1 MAIYH
6 LSMKPISRGS
16 GRSAVA
22 AAAYRAG
29 ERLTNERD
37 GVTHDFTRRGGVEHS
52 EIVLPGGSDAEWA
65 KDRATLWNAA
75 EAAEGRKDARVARE
89 FEIALPHELN
99 AEERLE
105 ATRTFAQGLADRYGT
120 AVDVAIHSPHGE
132 TDVRNHHAHL
142 LMTVRAVGSEGFLDK
157 TSIEREN
164 KWLLSQGLPTSS
176 MQMREIRQSW
186 EQVANERLAAAGLD
200 VRIDHRSH
208 QERGLEI
215 EPTEHMGV
223 FATQTERRGVEVS
236 RTRLDGDAAR
246 RNADLIAE
254 KPEQV
259 LTLIT
264 GERSVFDRHDM
275 ARALHRSID
284 RPEAFQAAFAKV
296 MASDALVELQA
307 ERVDQNGEITLARYS
322 TKEMVALERGMAD
335 GAMRMSEA
343 RSHGVDGAHVEAAL
357 AVQDGAIR
365 RGVAAD
371 TAGQVARGAL
381 SESDRDV
388 AIDSA
393 GLSGEQRRAV
403 EHVTGGEQ
411 IAVVVG
417 LAGAGKSTMLAAAR
431 DAWERQ
437 GYAVHGAA
445 LSGKAAEGLEEASG
459 IGSRTLASWEH
470 GWKAG
475 RGELGPKDV
484 MVIDEAGMVGSRQL
498 ARFVAEAERTGA
510 KLVMVGDQEQLQAI
524 GAGAPFRAIAERVG
538 FAELQDIR
546 RQREDWQR
554 EASGDFARHRTGEGL
569 SAYAER
575 GGVRFS
581 ETRDAARAA
590 IVADYM
596 ADAAER
602 PEGSR
607 VAMAHRRVDVRAL
620 NADIRA
626 ARQEA
631 GELARGEGEQGRLG
645 REHVFET
652 NHGKRSFA
660 PGDRIVFLEN
670 NRELGVKNGML
681 GTVSSVEPDR
691 ITARL
696 DGPART
702 LGGPRTVL
710 LSTNSY
716 AAFDHGY
723 ATTIHKTQG
732 ATVDRSFVMASG
744 TMDRHLTYV
753 SMTRHRDQ
761 ATLYA
766 SRDEFK
772 SGMEAL
778 AARLGRDGSKET
790 TLDYAQGFAERRG
803 IAERFGVK
811 SEIEVE
817 RDGDGQAHQRDGG
830 EKQRGDLARDSGAE
844 GRAADRRGGDRGQAQ
859 GLGAD
864 REGADR
870 ADTGAETPA
879 AKRSMFAGLKLG
891 GGRVEPQGHDG
902 GASERKGSESSPAVP
917 ASGSAAARVQL
928 LAAVEGYA
936 KAYQDAARMR
946 AADLPVLEH
955 QKLALRTAGV
965 AMDKARPGSTQEM
978 AAVLKHESLSQRA
991 MAELS
996 GPARAAQLV
1005 AGMDRER
1012 QRQVERDAAE
1022 RGVEPSAGKPGRIDA
1037 AREPD
1042 AEKHVRERDKGME
1055 R

>member
-1 MAIYH
+1 
-6 LSMKPISRGS
+6 MKPISRGM

-52 EIVLPGGSDAEWA
+52 EIVLPRGLDAEWA

-75 EAAEGRKDARVARE
+75 EAAETRKDARVARE

-105 ATRTFAQGLADRYGT
+105 ATRSFAQGLADRYGT

-200 VRIDHRSH
+200 VRVDHRSH

-223 FATQTERRGVEVS
+223 FATQMERRGVEVS

-264 GERSVFDRHDM
+264 GEKSVFDRHDV

-284 RPEAFQAAFAKV
+284 QPDAFQAAFAKV

-335 GAMRMSEA
+335 GAVRMSEA
-343 RSHGVDGAHVEAAL
+343 RSHGVDGANVDAAL

-365 RGVAAD
+365 RGVESD
-371 TAGQVARGAL
+371 TAGQVARGVL

-393 GLSGEQRRAV
+393 GLSDEQRRAV

-569 SAYAER
+569 AAYAER

-607 VAMAHRRVDVRAL
+607 IAMAHRRVDVRAL
-620 NADIRA
+620 NADIRT

-645 REHVFET
+645 REQVFET
-652 NHGKRSFA
+652 NDGKRSFA

-681 GTVSSVEPDR
+681 GTVSSVEEGRIAAKLDGQGRNGEDR
-691 ITARL
+691 IVA
-696 DGPART
+696 
-702 LGGPRTVL
+702 V
-710 LSTNSY
+710 STDSY

-766 SRDEFK
+766 GKDEFK
-772 SGMEAL
+772 GGMESL
-778 AARLGRDGSKET
+778 SARLGRDGSKET

-817 RDGDGQAHQRDGG
+817 RAGDMQGRQGDGG
-830 EKQRGDLARDSGAE
+830 ERQRGGLGGDSGAKNPVD
-844 GRAADRRGGDRGQAQ
+844 DRRGDRGRVQERAA
-859 GLGAD
+859 GG
-864 REGADR
+864 EGAGR
-870 ADTGAETPA
+870 AGPATETPA
-879 AKRSMFAGLKLG
+879 AKRSMFSGLKLG
-891 GGRVEPQGHDG
+891 AGRGEPQEGRGPVLERMG
-902 GASERKGSESSPAVP
+902 GPGPHVSS
-917 ASGSAAARVQL
+917 SDSAAGRVQL
-928 LAAVEGYA
+928 LAAVESYA
-936 KAYQDAARMR
+936 RAYQDAARMR

-955 QKLALRTAGV
+955 QKLALRTAGA

-991 MAELS
+991 MAELT
-996 GPARAAQLV
+996 GPERAAQLV

-1012 QRQVERDAAE
+1012 QRQVQREVAE
-1022 RGVEPSAGKPGRIDA
+1022 RGVEAGAGKGDRGEA
-1037 AREPD
+1037 ARKPD
-1042 AEKHVRERDKGME
+1042 AEKNVRERDKGME

>member
-1 MAIYH
+1 
-6 LSMKPISRGS
+6 MKPISRGM

-52 EIVLPGGSDAEWA
+52 EIVLPRGSEAEWA
-65 KDRATLWNAA
+65 KDRAALWNAA

-89 FEIALPHELN
+89 FEIALPHELS

-223 FATQTERRGVEVS
+223 FATQMERRGVEVS

-264 GERSVFDRHDM
+264 GEKSVFDRHDV

-284 RPEAFQAAFAKV
+284 QPEAFQTAFAKV

-343 RSHGVDGAHVEAAL
+343 RSHGVDSAHVDAAL

-371 TAGQVARGAL
+371 TAGQVARGVL
-381 SESDRDV
+381 SESDRDR

-403 EHVTGGEQ
+403 EHVTGREQ

-417 LAGAGKSTMLAAAR
+417 LAGAGKSAMLAAAR

-437 GYAVHGAA
+437 GYAVHGAV

-459 IGSRTLASWEH
+459 IASRTLASWEH

-554 EASGDFARHRTGEGL
+554 EASGDLARHRTGEGL

-602 PEGSR
+602 PDGSR
-607 VAMAHRRVDVRAL
+607 VAMAHRRVDVAAL

-626 ARQEA
+626 ARQDA
-631 GELARGEGEQGRLG
+631 GELARGEGDQGRLG
-645 REHVFET
+645 REQVVET
-652 NHGKRSFA
+652 NDGKRSFA

-681 GTVSSVEPDR
+681 GTVASVEEGRIAATLDAKGRDGADR
-691 ITARL
+691 SVTI
-696 DGPART
+696 
-702 LGGPRTVL
+702 
-710 LSTNSY
+710 STDSY
-716 AAFDHGY
+716 AAIDHGY

-766 SRDEFK
+766 GKDEFK
-772 SGMEAL
+772 GGMESL

-817 RDGDGQAHQRDGG
+817 RTGDGQGQRAGG
-830 EKQRGDLARDSGAE
+830 ENLREDLARDSGAKDA
-844 GRAADRRGGDRGQAQ
+844 AADRRDRGRVQ
-859 GLGAD
+859 D
-864 REGADR
+864 RVASGEGAQR
-870 ADTGAETPA
+870 AGQGVETRA

-891 GGRVEPQGHDG
+891 GGRSEPQEGRGAASERMG
-902 GASERKGSESSPAVP
+902 GASPGEPTP
-917 ASGSAAARVQL
+917 GSAEARVQL
-928 LAAVEGYA
+928 LAAVESYA
-936 KAYQDAARMR
+936 KAYQDALRMR

-955 QKLALRTAGV
+955 QKVALRTAGA

-978 AAVLKHESLSQRA
+978 AAMLKHESLSQRA
-991 MAELS
+991 MADLS

-1012 QRQVERDAAE
+1012 QRQVQREAPE
-1022 RGVEPSAGKPGRIDA
+1022 RGVEAGAGKTDQGKA
-1037 AREPD
+1037 AREPET
-1042 AEKHVRERDKGME
+1042 EKHVRERDKGME

>member
-6 LSMKPISRGS
+6 LSMKPISRGM

-52 EIVLPGGSDAEWA
+52 EIVLPRGADAEWA
-65 KDRATLWNAA
+65 KDRAALWNAA

-105 ATRTFAQGLADRYGT
+105 ATRSFAQGLADRYGT

-157 TSIEREN
+157 TLIEREN

-223 FATQTERRGVEVS
+223 FATQMERRGVEVS
-236 RTRLDGDAAR
+236 RTRLDGDAGR
-246 RNADLIAE
+246 RNAELIGE

-264 GERSVFDRHDM
+264 GEKSVFDRHDV

-284 RPEAFQAAFAKV
+284 QPDAFQAAFAKV

-343 RSHGVDGAHVEAAL
+343 RSHGVDGANVDAAL

-371 TAGQVARGAL
+371 TAGQVARGTL
-381 SESDRDV
+381 SESDRDG
-388 AIDSA
+388 AIDAA

-498 ARFVAEAERTGA
+498 ARFVAETERTGA
-510 KLVMVGDQEQLQAI
+510 KIVLVGDQEQLQAI

-554 EASGDFARHRTGEGL
+554 EASGDFARHRTSEGL

-575 GGVRFS
+575 GDVRFS
-581 ETRDAARAA
+581 ETRAAARAA

-596 ADAAER
+596 ADATGR

-645 REHVFET
+645 SERVFQT
-652 NHGKRSFA
+652 NDGQRSFA
-660 PGDRIVFLEN
+660 PGDRVVFLEN

-681 GTVSSVEPDR
+681 GTVASVEEGR
-691 ITARL
+691 IEAKL
-696 DGPART
+696 DGKGRDGADRVV
-702 LGGPRTVL
+702 TV
-710 LSTNSY
+710 STESY

-766 SRDEFK
+766 GKDEFK
-772 SGMEAL
+772 GGMESL

-811 SEIEVE
+811 SDIEVE
-817 RDGDGQAHQRDGG
+817 RGGEGKGQRSGD
-830 EKQRGDLARDSGAE
+830 EKQRGGLAQDSRAE
-844 GRAADRRGGDRGQAQ
+844 DRTADRRGDGGQAK
-859 GLGAD
+859 GRVAG
-864 REGADR
+864 REGVNR
-870 ADTGAETPA
+870 ADTGAETLA
-879 AKRSMFAGLKLG
+879 GKRSMFAGLRLG
-891 GGRVEPQGHDG
+891 GGQGRPQESDG
-902 GASERKGSESSPAVP
+902 AASEQKGGDSPAAP
-917 ASGSAAARVQL
+917 PSRSAEGRVQL

-936 KAYQDAARMR
+936 KAYRDAARMR

-955 QKLALRTAGV
+955 QKLALRNAGA
-965 AMDKARPGSTQEM
+965 AMDKARPGSTQDL
-978 AAVLKHESLSQRA
+978 AAVLKHERLSQRA
-991 MAELS
+991 MAELT

-1012 QRQVERDAAE
+1012 QRQVQRDAAE
-1022 RGVEPSAGKPGRIDA
+1022 RGVEAGAGKKGKDEA
-1037 AREPD
+1037 AREPE
-1042 AEKHVRERDKGME
+1042 AEKRVRERDKGME

>member
-1 MAIYH
+1 M
-6 LSMKPISRGS
+6 S
-16 GRSAVA
+16 
-22 AAAYRAG
+22 
-29 ERLTNERD
+29 
-37 GVTHDFTRRGGVEHS
+37 
-52 EIVLPGGSDAEWA
+52 
-65 KDRATLWNAA
+65 
-75 EAAEGRKDARVARE
+75 
-89 FEIALPHELN
+89 
-99 AEERLE
+99 
-105 ATRTFAQGLADRYGT
+105 
-120 AVDVAIHSPHGE
+120 
-132 TDVRNHHAHL
+132 
-142 LMTVRAVGSEGFLDK
+142 LD
-157 TSIEREN
+157 
-164 KWLLSQGLPTSS
+164 
-176 MQMREIRQSW
+176 
-186 EQVANERLAAAGLD
+186 
-200 VRIDHRSH
+200 
-208 QERGLEI
+208 
-215 EPTEHMGV
+215 
-223 FATQTERRGVEVS
+223 
-236 RTRLDGDAAR
+236 TRLDGDAAR

-264 GERSVFDRHDM
+264 GEKSVFDRHDV

-284 RPEAFQAAFAKV
+284 QPEAFQAAFAKV
-296 MASDALVELQA
+296 MGSEALVELQA
-307 ERVDQNGEITLARYS
+307 ERVDGNGEITLARYS

-343 RSHGVDGAHVEAAL
+343 RSHGVDGAHVDAAL
-357 AVQDGAIR
+357 AVQDGSIR

-381 SESDRDV
+381 SESDRDA

-403 EHVTGGEQ
+403 EHITGGEQ

-437 GYAVHGAA
+437 GYSVHGAA

-459 IGSRTLASWEH
+459 IASRTLASWEH

-484 MVIDEAGMVGSRQL
+484 LVIDEAGMVGSRQM
-498 ARFVAEAERTGA
+498 ARFVGETERTGA
-510 KLVMVGDQEQLQAI
+510 KLVMVGDQGQLQAI

-554 EASGDFARHRTGEGL
+554 KASGNLARHRTSEGL

-575 GGVRFS
+575 GDVRFS

-602 PEGSR
+602 SEGSR

-626 ARQEA
+626 ARQDA
-631 GELARGEGEQGRLG
+631 GELARGEGDQGQLG
-645 REHVFET
+645 REHVFQT
-652 NHGKRSFA
+652 NDGKRSFA
-660 PGDRIVFLEN
+660 PGDRVVFLEN

-681 GTVSSVEPDR
+681 GTVVSVEPDR
-691 ITARL
+691 ITARP
-696 DGPART
+696 DGLARA
-702 LGGPRTVL
+702 GGEQRTV
-710 LSTNSY
+710 SWATSDY

-732 ATVDRSFVMASG
+732 ATVDRAFVMASG

-766 SRDEFK
+766 GKDEFK
-772 SGMEAL
+772 DGMGSL

-811 SEIEVE
+811 SDIEVE
-817 RDGDGQAHQRDGG
+817 RGNDGQARQRLGSEGSRDEVGRNPG
-830 EKQRGDLARDSGAE
+830 IGD
-844 GRAADRRGGDRGQAQ
+844 RAADRRGDGGPQ
-859 GLGAD
+859 GRVAGG
-864 REGADR
+864 EGVKSA
-870 ADTGAETPA
+870 ATAAETPA
-879 AKRSMFAGLKLG
+879 AGRSMFAGLKLG
-891 GGRVEPQGHDG
+891 AGRGRPQERDG
-902 GASERKGSESSPAVP
+902 ALSGRKGGGSPAAP
-917 ASGSAAARVQL
+917 ASGSAAARVKV
-928 LAAVEGYA
+928 LAAVEAYA
-936 KAYQDAARMR
+936 KAYQDAARMKT
-946 AADLPVLEH
+946 ADLPVLQH
-955 QKLALRTAGV
+955 QKLALRTAGA
-965 AMDKARPGSTQEM
+965 AMEKARPGSTQEM
-978 AAVLKHESLSQRA
+978 ASVLKHESLSQRA

-1012 QRQVERDAAE
+1012 QRQVQRETAQQGMVRADT
-1022 RGVEPSAGKPGRIDA
+1022 KPGRNEA
-1037 AREPD
+1037 ARESD
-1042 AEKHVRERDKGME
+1042 AEKHVRERDKGLE

>member
-1 MAIYH
+1 
-6 LSMKPISRGS
+6 MKPISRGM

-52 EIVLPGGSDAEWA
+52 EIVLPHGSDAEWA
-65 KDRATLWNAA
+65 RDRATLWNAA

-105 ATRTFAQGLADRYGT
+105 ATRTFAQELADRYGT

-223 FATQTERRGVEVS
+223 FATQMERRGVEVS
-236 RTRLDGDAAR
+236 RTRLDGDAGR

-264 GERSVFDRHDM
+264 GEKSVFDRHDV

-284 RPEAFQAAFAKV
+284 QPDAFQTAFAKV
-296 MASDALVELQA
+296 MASEALVELQA
-307 ERVDQNGEITLARYS
+307 ERVDQNGEITLAKYS

-343 RSHGVDGAHVEAAL
+343 RSHGVDGAHVDAAL
-357 AVQDGAIR
+357 AVQDDAIR

-371 TAGQVARGAL
+371 TAGQVARGVL
-381 SESDRDV
+381 SESDRDR
-388 AIDSA
+388 AIDGA

-484 MVIDEAGMVGSRQL
+484 MVIDEAGMVGSHQL
-498 ARFVAEAERTGA
+498 ARFVAETERTGA

-569 SAYAER
+569 AAYAER
-575 GGVRFS
+575 GDVRFS
-581 ETRDAARAA
+581 ATRDAARAA

-596 ADAAER
+596 ADATER

-607 VAMAHRRVDVRAL
+607 VAMAHRRIDVRAL

-631 GELARGEGEQGRLG
+631 GELARGEGDQGRLG
-645 REHVFET
+645 REQVFET
-652 NHGKRSFA
+652 NDGKRAFA

-691 ITARL
+691 ITTRL
-696 DGPART
+696 DGPVRPG
-702 LGGPRTVL
+702 GGPRTVSV
-710 LSTNSY
+710 STSNY

-732 ATVDRSFVMASG
+732 ATVDRAFVMASG

-753 SMTRHRDQ
+753 SMTRHRDR

-766 SRDEFK
+766 GKDEFK
-772 SGMEAL
+772 GGMDTL

-803 IAERFGVK
+803 IADRFGVK
-811 SEIEVE
+811 SEIEVVE
-817 RDGDGQAHQRDGG
+817 RGG
-830 EKQRGDLARDSGAE
+830 EGLGRQHEGGGKQRGDHARDSGAKDP
-844 GRAADRRGGDRGQAQ
+844 ATDRRDRGQVQ
-859 GLGAD
+859 D
-864 REGADR
+864 RVASGEGAQR
-870 ADTGAETPA
+870 ADPAAETPV

-891 GGRVEPQGHDG
+891 AGRADPSEGRG
-902 GASERKGSESSPAVP
+902 AASERPVGADPGQPSSGPAE
-917 ASGSAAARVQL
+917 ARVQL

-936 KAYQDAARMR
+936 KAHQDAARMR

-955 QKLALRTAGV
+955 QKLALRSAGA
-965 AMDKARPGSTQEM
+965 AMDKARPGSTQQM
-978 AAVLKHESLSQRA
+978 ASVLKHERLSQRA
-991 MAELS
+991 MGELS

-1012 QRQVERDAAE
+1012 QRQVQRDAAQ
-1022 RGVEPSAGKPGRIDA
+1022 RGVDAGAGKTAQGKA
-1037 AREPD
+1037 AREPE

>member
-6 LSMKPISRGS
+6 LSIKPISRGM

-29 ERLTNERD
+29 ERLTNDRD

-52 EIVLPGGSDAEWA
+52 EIVLSRGSDAEWA
-65 KDRATLWNAA
+65 KDRATLWN
-75 EAAEGRKDARVARE
+75 AAEGRKDARVARE

-99 AEERLE
+99 ADERLE
-105 ATRTFAQGLADRYGT
+105 ATRSFAQGLADRYGT

-200 VRIDHRSH
+200 VRVDHRSH

-215 EPTEHMGV
+215 EPTEHVGV
-223 FATQTERRGVEVS
+223 FATQMERRGVEVS

-264 GERSVFDRHDM
+264 GEKSVFDRHDV
-275 ARALHRSID
+275 AKALHRSID
-284 RPEAFQAAFAKV
+284 GADAFQDAFAKV
-296 MASDALVELQA
+296 MSSDALVELQA

-322 TKEMVALERGMAD
+322 TKEMVTLERGMAE
-335 GAMRMSEA
+335 GAVRMSEA
-343 RSHGVDGAHVEAAL
+343 CRHGVDGTHVDAAL
-357 AVQDGAIR
+357 AEQDGAIR

-371 TAGQVARGAL
+371 TAWQVARGTL
-381 SESDRDV
+381 SESDRDR
-388 AIDSA
+388 ALDSA

-459 IGSRTLASWEH
+459 VGSRTLASWEH

-498 ARFVAEAERTGA
+498 ARFVAETERTGA

-554 EASGDFARHRTGEGL
+554 KASGNLARHRTSEGL

-575 GGVRFS
+575 GDVRFS

-602 PEGSR
+602 SEGSR

-626 ARQEA
+626 ARQDA
-631 GELARGEGEQGRLG
+631 GELARGEGDQGQLG
-645 REHVFET
+645 REHVFQT
-652 NHGKRSFA
+652 NDGKRSFA
-660 PGDRIVFLEN
+660 PGDRVVFLEN

-681 GTVSSVEPDR
+681 GTVVSVEPDR
-691 ITARL
+691 ITARP
-696 DGPART
+696 DGLARA
-702 LGGPRTVL
+702 GGEQRTV
-710 LSTNSY
+710 SWATSDY

-732 ATVDRSFVMASG
+732 ATVDRAFVMASG

-766 SRDEFK
+766 GKDEFK
-772 SGMEAL
+772 DGMGSL

-811 SEIEVE
+811 SDIEVE
-817 RDGDGQAHQRDGG
+817 RGNDGQARQRLGSEGSRDEVGRNPG
-830 EKQRGDLARDSGAE
+830 IGD
-844 GRAADRRGGDRGQAQ
+844 RAADRRGDGGPQ
-859 GLGAD
+859 GRVAGG
-864 REGADR
+864 EGVKSA
-870 ADTGAETPA
+870 ATAAETPA
-879 AKRSMFAGLKLG
+879 AGRSMFAGLKLG
-891 GGRVEPQGHDG
+891 AGRGRPQERDG
-902 GASERKGSESSPAVP
+902 ALSGRKGGGSPAAP
-917 ASGSAAARVQL
+917 ASGSAAARVKV
-928 LAAVEGYA
+928 LAAVEAYA
-936 KAYQDAARMR
+936 KAYQDAARMKT
-946 AADLPVLEH
+946 ADLPVLQH
-955 QKLALRTAGV
+955 QKLALRTAGA
-965 AMDKARPGSTQEM
+965 AMEKARPGSTQEM
-978 AAVLKHESLSQRA
+978 ASVLKHESLSQRA

-1012 QRQVERDAAE
+1012 QRQVQRETAQQGMVRADT
-1022 RGVEPSAGKPGRIDA
+1022 KPGRNEA
-1037 AREPD
+1037 ARESD

>member
-1 MAIYH
+1 
-6 LSMKPISRGS
+6 MKPISRGA

-52 EIVLPGGSDAEWA
+52 EIVLPRGSDAEWA

-89 FEIALPHELN
+89 FEIALPHELS

-105 ATRTFAQGLADRYGT
+105 ATRSFAQGLADRYGT

-142 LMTVRAVGSEGFLDK
+142 LMTVRAVGSDGFLDK

-223 FATQTERRGVEVS
+223 FATQMERRGVEVS

-264 GERSVFDRHDM
+264 GEKSVFDRHDV

-284 RPEAFQAAFAKV
+284 QPDAFQAAFAKV

-335 GAMRMSEA
+335 GAMRMNEA
-343 RSHGVDGAHVEAAL
+343 RSHGVDGAHVDAAL

-365 RGVAAD
+365 RGVTAD
-371 TAGQVARGAL
+371 TAGQVARGVL

-388 AIDSA
+388 AIDGA
-393 GLSGEQRRAV
+393 GLSDEQRRAV

-459 IGSRTLASWEH
+459 ISSRTLASWEH
-470 GWKAG
+470 GWRAG

-524 GAGAPFRAIAERVG
+524 GAGAPFRAIAQRVG

-546 RQREDWQR
+546 RQREGWQR

-569 SAYAER
+569 AAYAER
-575 GGVRFS
+575 GGIQFS
-581 ETRDAARAA
+581 ETRDTARAA

-596 ADAAER
+596 ADATER
-602 PEGSR
+602 PEDSR
-607 VAMAHRRVDVRAL
+607 VAIAHRRVDVRAL

-626 ARQEA
+626 ARQER
-631 GELARGEGEQGRLG
+631 GDLARGEGEHGRLG
-645 REHVFET
+645 REQVFET
-652 NHGKRSFA
+652 NDGKRSFA

-681 GTVSSVEPDR
+681 GTVSSVEPGR

-696 DGPART
+696 DGPARD
-702 LGGPRTVL
+702 LGEQRAVL
-710 LSTNSY
+710 LSTSNY

-732 ATVDRSFVMASG
+732 ATVDRAFVMASG

-766 SRDEFK
+766 GKDEFK
-772 SGMEAL
+772 GGMESL

-790 TLDYAQGFAERRG
+790 TLDYAQSFAERRG

-811 SEIEVE
+811 SEIEIEVE
-817 RDGDGQAHQRDGG
+817 RGDGQGRQRPGG
-830 EKQRGDLARDSGAE
+830 EKPRGDLARESGANVP
-844 GRAADRRGGDRGQAQ
+844 AADRRGDRGEAQ
-859 GLGAD
+859 DRSAGRQGDQPAGGAS
-864 REGADR
+864 EA
-870 ADTGAETPA
+870 PA

-891 GGRVEPQGHDG
+891 AGRGESQERASAAPERSGGSSI
-902 GASERKGSESSPAVP
+902 GAPS
-917 ASGSAAARVQL
+917 SGSAAARVQL

-936 KAYQDAARMR
+936 RAYQDAARMR

-955 QKLALRTAGV
+955 QKLALRTAGT
-965 AMDKARPGSTQEM
+965 AMDKARPGSTLEM
-978 AAVLKHESLSQRA
+978 ASVLKHESLSQRA
-991 MAELS
+991 MAEMS

-1012 QRQVERDAAE
+1012 QRRVQREAAA
-1022 RGVEPSAGKPGRIDA
+1022 RGLEAGPGKTGQGKA
-1037 AREPD
+1037 AREPE
-1042 AEKHVRERDKGME
+1042 AEMHVRERDKGME

>member
-1 MAIYH
+1 
-6 LSMKPISRGS
+6 
-16 GRSAVA
+16 
-22 AAAYRAG
+22 
-29 ERLTNERD
+29 
-37 GVTHDFTRRGGVEHS
+37 
-52 EIVLPGGSDAEWA
+52 
-65 KDRATLWNAA
+65 
-75 EAAEGRKDARVARE
+75 
-89 FEIALPHELN
+89 
-99 AEERLE
+99 
-105 ATRTFAQGLADRYGT
+105 
-120 AVDVAIHSPHGE
+120 
-132 TDVRNHHAHL
+132 
-142 LMTVRAVGSEGFLDK
+142 
-157 TSIEREN
+157 
-164 KWLLSQGLPTSS
+164 
-176 MQMREIRQSW
+176 
-186 EQVANERLAAAGLD
+186 
-200 VRIDHRSH
+200 
-208 QERGLEI
+208 
-215 EPTEHMGV
+215 
-223 FATQTERRGVEVS
+223 
-236 RTRLDGDAAR
+236 
-246 RNADLIAE
+246 
-254 KPEQV
+254 
-259 LTLIT
+259 
-264 GERSVFDRHDM
+264 
-275 ARALHRSID
+275 
-284 RPEAFQAAFAKV
+284 KV

-307 ERVDQNGEITLARYS
+307 ERVDQNGEITLAKYS

-335 GAMRMSEA
+335 GALRMSEA
-343 RSHGVDGAHVEAAL
+343 RSHGVDGANVDAAL
-357 AVQDGAIR
+357 AVQDDAIR

-371 TAGQVARGAL
+371 ATGQVARGVM

-393 GLSGEQRRAV
+393 GLSDEQRRAV

-417 LAGAGKSTMLAAAR
+417 LAGAGKSTMLAATR

-459 IGSRTLASWEH
+459 ISSRTLASWEH

-554 EASGDFARHRTGEGL
+554 EASGDLARHRTGEGL
-569 SAYAER
+569 AAYAER
-575 GGVRFS
+575 GDVRFS

-602 PEGSR
+602 PDGSR

-626 ARQEA
+626 ARQDA
-631 GELARGEGEQGRLG
+631 GELARGEGDQGRLG

-652 NHGKRSFA
+652 NDGPRTFA

-681 GTVSSVEPDR
+681 GAVQSVEPDV
-691 ITARL
+691 ITVRL
-696 DGPART
+696 DGPARAR
-702 LGGPRTVL
+702 GEHRTVS
-710 LSTNSY
+710 LSTGHY

-732 ATVDRSFVMASG
+732 ATVDRAFVMASG

-766 SRDEFK
+766 GKDEFK
-772 SGMEAL
+772 GGMESL
-778 AARLGRDGSKET
+778 TARLGRDGSKET

-803 IAERFGVK
+803 IAEQFGVK

-817 RDGDGQAHQRDGG
+817 RGAGGAKARQQAVG
-830 EKQRGDLARDSGAE
+830 EKPRGDLARATGVR
-844 GRAADRRGGDRGQAQ
+844 GRAGDRHGDGGQAQ
-859 GLGAD
+859 GRVARG
-864 REGADR
+864 EGADR

-891 GGRVEPQGHDG
+891 GGRVERQERDG
-902 GASERKGSESSPAVP
+902 AASERKGGASSGAPSP
-917 ASGSAAARVQL
+917 GSAEARVQL

-936 KAYQDAARMR
+936 KAHQDAARMR

-955 QKLALRTAGV
+955 QKLALRSAGA

-978 AAVLKHESLSQRA
+978 ASVLKHESLSQRA
-991 MAELS
+991 MGDLT
-996 GPARAAQLV
+996 GPERAAQLV

-1012 QRQVERDAAE
+1012 QRQVQREAAA
-1022 RGVEPSAGKPGRIDA
+1022 RGLEAGAGKTGQGKA
-1037 AREPD
+1037 GREPE